1 MKFKNTLLILFTFL
15 SAITAYAGYPYH
27 KNFNINDGL
36 PSNKVYNI
44 LEDRYGFIWISTDKG
59 VSRYDGVSFVNF
71 TTRQGLPD
79 NDVIGLY
86 EDAVG
91 RIWFQGYSSEP
102 CYYKSGKIYNSK
114 NDSFIRR
121 VKKYKP
127 YGICMFVLVKHN
139 RSIAFVIEQ
148 NNKMLFVGKDIE
160 DIEFKKNIKLSEVPY
175 QQFLIRNGVAYDK
188 ISPADWYVWNKGD
201 TAIKIEKKEWDGL
214 LKEYALSMYYSE
226 VPEGDLYG
234 LAIAKQTIWKIHPET
249 NSVSSFKINE
259 QYNSLYS
266 NKKYHAL
273 VSDSAYVIY
282 NLDFTKKIE
291 KQNLPFAFKRIFIDS
306 KGNKWLGSFDNGIYL
321 IRANTP
327 TKINL
332 PSGLEKGLLAV
343 KNINGKIL
351 LETETNGLLVLDDK
365 NRCQQYFHK
374 NGNKTTTGIIA
385 LGDGYIMGNEIGG
398 VVLLNQKFEVTRKLL
413 RWAIKDIE
421 RGNKGEILIGA
432 RENSYIFQTDP
443 RDTIIYI
450 DVRRTTAICR
460 VNQNEIWLGGLKGIK
475 KLIIGGGKMTLSPM
489 MIHQDIASSRIVDI
503 KNDGFGNMWVATD
516 QKGLFYCPK
525 QGNIIRFTE
534 GSGDKKLLSD
544 MCLQLLV
551 PNNKEV
557 WLGTTK
563 GISKINKIGSGFSV
577 VNYSLPEGLPGI
589 SVNSIALMDS
599 GMLVA
604 TPDGLYQFKVLQKS
618 HNETSRTLITQVK
631 VNDSIYNLE
640 SLELPYKKNNLII
653 SYASSFINSGNEYR
667 FKYRVKGLNA
677 EWIETNT
684 LQIPLL
690 GLEPGN
696 YMFEIAAVNAQGMV
710 GPMSSINFRI
720 LTPWFRQ
727 WWFYLLIAAA
737 IVAIFAYYYILLK
750 EKIDLNKNL
759 DLLRLRILRAQMNPH
774 FVFNALS
781 NIQRLI
787 QIQHLKNAEQYIGT
801 LASIMRKSLD
811 YSAKEFI
818 PLNKEVD
825 YTANYLEI
833 EKMRFDDKFKFSII
847 NELSPDDQENIFVPP
862 MILQPLVENAVKH
875 AFKGITHTGELN
887 ITIFKTD
894 NQLITYIIED
904 NGSGFKNAVLSG
916 HGLKITRD
924 RLKLLYKD
932 KPINASMNINSI
944 DNAGTV
950 ITIELP
956 ILND

>member
-1 MKFKNTLLILFTFL
+1 MNFKSGLAIFIFC
-15 SAITAYAGYPYH
+15 AITSVAYAGYPYY

-71 TTRQGLPD
+71 TTREGLPD

-91 RIWFQGYSSEP
+91 RIWFQGFSSEP

-114 NDSFIRR
+114 NDTFIRR
-121 VKKYKP
+121 VKKHRP
-127 YGICMFVLVKHN
+127 YGVCMFVLIKQN
-139 RSIAFVIEQ
+139 KSIGFIIEQ
-148 NNKMLFVGKDIE
+148 NNKKLIVGKDIE
-160 DIEFKKNIKLSEVPY
+160 DIEFKKTVKLSEVPY
-175 QQFLIRNGVAYDK
+175 QQFLIQTGNTYDK
-188 ISPADWYVWNKGD
+188 ISPADWYDWNKGD
-201 TAIKIEKKEWDGL
+201 SSKKIVNKAWGGL
-214 LKEYALSMYYSE
+214 LQEYALSMFYSE

-234 LAIAKQTIWKIHPET
+234 LDPIHHQIWKIRPSNNTAT
-249 NSVSSFKINE
+249 NFKIAGNF
-259 QYNSLYS
+259 NGLYS

-273 VSDSAYVIY
+273 VADSTYTVY
-282 NLDFTKKIE
+282 NIDFSKKIE

-321 IRANTP
+321 VRSNTP
-327 TKINL
+327 VKIPL
-332 PSGLEKGLLAV
+332 PSGLEKGLLAI
-343 KNINGKIL
+343 KHINGHIL
-351 LETETNGLLVLDDK
+351 LETETNGLLVLDK
-365 NRCQQYFHK
+365 NNNCTQYFREK
-374 NGNKTTTGIIA
+374 GNKTTTGIVDI
-385 LGDGYIMGNEIGG
+385 GDGYIMGNETGG
-398 VVLLNQKFEVTRKLL
+398 LVLLDQNFKVIRQLL
-413 RWAIKDIE
+413 RWAVKDIE
-421 RGNKGEILIGA
+421 KGGKNEILIGA
-432 RENSYIFQTDP
+432 RENSYIYHTYP
-443 RDTIIYI
+443 KDTIIYI
-450 DVRRTTAICR
+450 DIRRTTAICR
-460 VNQNEIWLGGLKGIK
+460 ANQTDIWLGGLKGINK
-475 KLIIGGGKMTLSPM
+475 YSIKGKHMAILPLN
-489 MIHQDIASSRIVDI
+489 IHPDIANSRIVDI
-503 KNDGFGNMWVATD
+503 KNDGSGNMWVATD
-516 QKGLFYCPK
+516 QKGLFYCPLK
-525 QGNIIRFTE
+525 GGIIRFTE

-551 PNNKEV
+551 PNSKEV
-557 WLGTTK
+557 WLATTK
-563 GISKINKIGSGFSV
+563 GISKINHTTKGFTV
-577 VNYSLPEGLPGI
+577 VNYSVPEGLPGI

-599 GMLVA
+599 GMYVA

-618 HNETSRTLITQVK
+618 QNETSRTLITQVK
-631 VNDSIYNLE
+631 VNDSIYAME

-677 EWIETNT
+677 GWIETNT

-690 GLEPGN
+690 GIEPGDYN
-696 YMFEIAAVNAQGMV
+696 FEIVAVNAQGMA
-710 GPMSSINFRI
+710 GPMNSFHFVI

-727 WWFYLLIAAA
+727 WWFYGLIAA
-737 IVAIFAYYYILLK
+737 IVLAIFAYYYILLK

-787 QIQHLKNAEQYIGT
+787 QIQNLKNAEQYIGT

-833 EKMRFDDKFKFSII
+833 EKMRFDDKFNFNIV
-847 NELSPDDQENIFVPP
+847 NELSADDQEIIFVPP

-875 AFKGITHTGELN
+875 AFKGIAHTGELN
-887 ITIFKTD
+887 ITIFKTESH
-894 NQLITYIIED
+894 LLTYIIED
-904 NGSGFKNAVLSG
+904 NGSGFKNTVITG

-932 KPINASMNINSI
+932 KPVNASMNINSVA
-944 DNAGTV
+944 NAGTI